1 MAKSK
6 FLFSISLLSQSY
18 ILRMRIR
25 GRYEVLYVILTYTYR
40 RGRFEVLYVILT
52 YTYMFTSPEFLELK
66 KAQRSHN

>member
-1 MAKSK
+1 
-6 FLFSISLLSQSY
+6 
-18 ILRMRIR
+18 MRIR